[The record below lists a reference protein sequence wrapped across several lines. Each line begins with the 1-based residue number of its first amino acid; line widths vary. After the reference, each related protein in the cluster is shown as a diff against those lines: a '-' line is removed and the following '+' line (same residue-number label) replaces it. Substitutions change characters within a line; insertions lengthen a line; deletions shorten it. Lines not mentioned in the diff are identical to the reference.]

1 MSLSHQQ
8 IEGYVL
14 YKELLGEGENGS
26 TTLMRGARGKMG
38 GGRGNSAVKHLKGC
52 VLGEGAVRLSMVC
65 LWRYHTGKMCRANP

>member
-8 IEGYVL
+8 NEGYVL

-38 GGRGNSAVKHLKGC
+38 GGEGEQRCEAFEGLCAGGGGCQAVDGLF
-52 VLGEGAVRLSMVC
+52 VEIPYWQNV
-65 LWRYHTGKMCRANP
+65 